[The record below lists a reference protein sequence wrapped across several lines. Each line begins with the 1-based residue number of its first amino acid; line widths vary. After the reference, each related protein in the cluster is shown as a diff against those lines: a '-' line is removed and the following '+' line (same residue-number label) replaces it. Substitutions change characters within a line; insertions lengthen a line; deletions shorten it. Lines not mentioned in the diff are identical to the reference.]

1 MQSISVWFEAVE
13 KAQKVRMNEKKEQ
26 IKPNPYTFVY
36 GVNRGPPF

>member
-1 MQSISVWFEAVE
+1 M
-13 KAQKVRMNEKKEQ
+13 AQKVRMNEMNEKKEQ